1 MLDAGQILDAI
12 KDHYLAYGYLILI
25 IATYIE
31 YVILAGLIWP
41 GGTLILLGVVY
52 SIDGQLSFPLVVGA
66 VWLGAALGNATNYWL
81 GYIGALRLITGNRF
95 YPYIKPYMDRA
106 HHFMTKFGRRS
117 IFFSQFIGAVRPF
130 VCLLA
135 GSVKM
140 PARQFFLYQL
150 PAVLLWNIIFCG
162 AGYLLAKSVN
172 NIETLVSGFGVAVV
186 TIMVLVWLGYRLVV
200 RRRRKTL
207 STEEITSGVSITSE
221 EERESFEQS
230 EKTGFKL

>member
-1 MLDAGQILDAI
+1 MPGISQILDVI
-12 KDHYLAYGYLILI
+12 KDQYLSYGYLILI

-31 YVILAGLIWP
+31 YVILAGWVWP
-41 GGTLILLGVVY
+41 GGTLVLLGVVY

-81 GYIGALRLITGNRF
+81 GYAGVLKLLMRSRF
-95 YPYIKPYMDRA
+95 YPKIKPYLDRA
-106 HHFMTKFGRRS
+106 HDFMIKFGRRS

-135 GSVKM
+135 GAVRM
-140 PARQFFLYQL
+140 PARQFFVYQL

-172 NIETLVSGFGVAVV
+172 NVETLVSGFGLVIV
-186 TIMVLVWLGYRLVV
+186 TITGLVWLSYRLIM
-200 RRRRKTL
+200 RRRIKKQAGKITVSEISQEDSERL
-207 STEEITSGVSITSE
+207 EETEKKIV
-221 EERESFEQS
+221 
-230 EKTGFKL
+230 